1 MKQRTLSTQGPRG
14 PGGAQPESRKVEGS
28 VESTK
33 WLNEAF
39 EIGKH
44 ILNQTP
50 GKDALP
56 LQSPSNRA
64 VQGRLLL

>member
-1 MKQRTLSTQGPRG
+1 M
-14 PGGAQPESRKVEGS
+14 EGS
-28 VESTK
+28 DGSTK

-44 ILNQTP
+44 IPNQTP
-50 GKDALP
+50 GKDALA

-64 VQGRLLL
+64 VQGRLLLQPSGCGTATLQACDTDVSAH